1 MTISWALT
9 SCLLIAVVLLLRFA
23 LGRNISARLRYA
35 LWLVVLVR
43 LLIPAQLI
51 TVPAAMFPSAS
62 REEVSIAYPVSG
74 GTPVLNFENHEVT
87 GAGELPAAS
96 PSSNG
101 TSGEAGSAG
110 AFPFTA
116 ALPQILLGI
125 WATGSCAVLLAILFS
140 NLRFARCL
148 RRVRRS
154 MENAERRLPVYLA
167 DGLPSPCLFGLFRP
181 AIYLTEDAVRDEAV
195 LRHVLV
201 HEETHFRHGDHIW
214 SALRGVALALHWWN
228 PLVWLTV
235 VLSRQ
240 DGELA
245 CDEGAL
251 KRLEEGERTA
261 YGETLLKLV
270 TAKPGPRDLL
280 RCATTMTGGRRSLRD
295 RIARIACKRKNLVS
309 LSVAALVLAVLCCA
323 ATFSRPVEESVGE
336 GDGESWRTAEIT
348 VDDSGVPYRRNAG
361 EETWTRLGGPI
372 APPAEWAAQDLGG
385 RNQATALEW
394 VSNGELHAQYVSA
407 SDAWLVVTYGRGVA
421 AADTYVYR
429 SEDGGVTW
437 REMTKPPT
445 SWHLSSV
452 GFISPDCLIVA
463 SRLFDGAPVF
473 ITRDGG
479 ENWEEIPLPEG
490 AYQAEEITYDGET
503 ITITVSTV
511 SDSADLEEGWLLRSS
526 DLGASWTTERVG
538 GPLDVAGESYSG
550 KEILSDHPDL
560 NRDGKLEDLV
570 LMATEDEL
578 SYSLWVTQGAELLW
592 SGEAGTAHTGWGA
605 YFLCTLDGEDYI
617 LEYAP
622 EMWQGVCDY
631 SYRVFSLDEDSQP
644 VILAENAVSFDINP
658 PQDPAQGMDLDPAAV
673 ATFLDEVNG
682 YLSQSKP
689 LLVTDENLLS
699 TFDRLGRLEDDLWW
713 LDSDLYPRDEE
724 KSLLENLLAYR
735 NAMLTQASVP
745 SLSQVFSSLA
755 TENIISIE
763 PSSDVPLEAL
773 TPALNGA
780 AGEKTA
786 PPEGFTVERQLTV
799 TYYLPGNSAEQT
811 LVLAAGEPE
820 NIVQVALSGQII
832 TLFYSEN
839 ADNEGTYL
847 HNVPYSYTEWVSDA
861 TLYRLVCGG

>member
-1 MTISWALT
+1 MTVSWALT

-74 GTPVLNFENHEVT
+74 GTPVLNFENNEVT
-87 GAGELPAAS
+87 GAGELPATS
-96 PSSNG
+96 PSSG
-101 TSGEAGSAG
+101 ISGEPVNTWILS
-110 AFPFTA
+110 FPA

-125 WATGSCAVLLAILFS
+125 WATGSCAVLLVILFS
-140 NLRFARCL
+140 NLRFARRL
-148 RRVRRS
+148 RRVRRP
-154 MENAERRLPVYLA
+154 MEKVESRLPVYQA

-181 AIYLTEDAVRDEAV
+181 AIYLTEDVVVTDEAV

-251 KRLEEGERTA
+251 KRLGEGERTA

-295 RIARIACKRKNLVS
+295 RIARIACKRKSLVS

-437 REMTKPPT
+437 REMTKPET
-445 SWHLSSV
+445 SWHLSTV

-490 AYQAEEITYDGET
+490 AYQAEAVAYDGEA
-503 ITITVSTV
+503 ITIAVSASV
-511 SDSADLEEGWLLRSS
+511 SFAEWDPGWTIRSS
-526 DLGASWTTERVG
+526 DLGETWITEKVSA
-538 GPLDVAGESYSG
+538 PTVVELPEY
-550 KEILSDHPDL
+550 PDPS
-560 NRDGKLEDLV
+560 K
-570 LMATEDEL
+570 
-578 SYSLWVTQGAELLW
+578 
-592 SGEAGTAHTGWGA
+592 
-605 YFLCTLDGEDYI
+605 
-617 LEYAP
+617 
-622 EMWQGVCDY
+622 
-631 SYRVFSLDEDSQP
+631 
-644 VILAENAVSFDINP
+644 ENAESP
-658 PQDPAQGMDLDPAAV
+658 RSLSESLPACWADR
-673 ATFLDEVNG
+673 
-682 YLSQSKP
+682 
-689 LLVTDENLLS
+689 
-699 TFDRLGRLEDDLWW
+699 RLGKD
-713 LDSDLYPRDEE
+713 
-724 KSLLENLLAYR
+724 
-735 NAMLTQASVP
+735 
-745 SLSQVFSSLA
+745 
-755 TENIISIE
+755 
-763 PSSDVPLEAL
+763 
-773 TPALNGA
+773 
-780 AGEKTA
+780 
-786 PPEGFTVERQLTV
+786 
-799 TYYLPGNSAEQT
+799 
-811 LVLAAGEPE
+811 
-820 NIVQVALSGQII
+820 
-832 TLFYSEN
+832 
-839 ADNEGTYL
+839 
-847 HNVPYSYTEWVSDA
+847 
-861 TLYRLVCGG
+861 

>member
-1 MTISWALT
+1 
-9 SCLLIAVVLLLRFA
+9 
-23 LGRNISARLRYA
+23 
-35 LWLVVLVR
+35 
-43 LLIPAQLI
+43 
-51 TVPAAMFPSAS
+51 
-62 REEVSIAYPVSG
+62 
-74 GTPVLNFENHEVT
+74 
-87 GAGELPAAS
+87 
-96 PSSNG
+96 
-101 TSGEAGSAG
+101 
-110 AFPFTA
+110 
-116 ALPQILLGI
+116 
-125 WATGSCAVLLAILFS
+125 
-140 NLRFARCL
+140 
-148 RRVRRS
+148 
-154 MENAERRLPVYLA
+154 
-167 DGLPSPCLFGLFRP
+167 
-181 AIYLTEDAVRDEAV
+181 
-195 LRHVLV
+195 
-201 HEETHFRHGDHIW
+201 
-214 SALRGVALALHWWN
+214 
-228 PLVWLTV
+228 
-235 VLSRQ
+235 
-240 DGELA
+240 
-245 CDEGAL
+245 
-251 KRLEEGERTA
+251 
-261 YGETLLKLV
+261 
-270 TAKPGPRDLL
+270 
-280 RCATTMTGGRRSLRD
+280 
-295 RIARIACKRKNLVS
+295 
-309 LSVAALVLAVLCCA
+309 
-323 ATFSRPVEESVGE
+323 
-336 GDGESWRTAEIT
+336 
-348 VDDSGVPYRRNAG
+348 
-361 EETWTRLGGPI
+361 
-372 APPAEWAAQDLGG
+372 
-385 RNQATALEW
+385 
-394 VSNGELHAQYVSA
+394 
-407 SDAWLVVTYGRGVA
+407 
-421 AADTYVYR
+421 
-429 SEDGGVTW
+429 
-437 REMTKPPT
+437 
-445 SWHLSSV
+445 
-452 GFISPDCLIVA
+452 
-463 SRLFDGAPVF
+463 
-473 ITRDGG
+473 
-479 ENWEEIPLPEG
+479 
-490 AYQAEEITYDGET
+490 
-503 ITITVSTV
+503 
-511 SDSADLEEGWLLRSS
+511 
-526 DLGASWTTERVG
+526 
-538 GPLDVAGESYSG
+538 
-550 KEILSDHPDL
+550 
-560 NRDGKLEDLV
+560 
-570 LMATEDEL
+570 MATEDEL

-673 ATFLDEVNG
+673 AAFLDEVNG

>member
-1 MTISWALT
+1 M
-9 SCLLIAVVLLLRFA
+9 
-23 LGRNISARLRYA
+23 
-35 LWLVVLVR
+35 
-43 LLIPAQLI
+43 
-51 TVPAAMFPSAS
+51 
-62 REEVSIAYPVSG
+62 
-74 GTPVLNFENHEVT
+74 
-87 GAGELPAAS
+87 
-96 PSSNG
+96 
-101 TSGEAGSAG
+101 
-110 AFPFTA
+110 
-116 ALPQILLGI
+116 
-125 WATGSCAVLLAILFS
+125 
-140 NLRFARCL
+140 
-148 RRVRRS
+148 
-154 MENAERRLPVYLA
+154 
-167 DGLPSPCLFGLFRP
+167 
-181 AIYLTEDAVRDEAV
+181 
-195 LRHVLV
+195 
-201 HEETHFRHGDHIW
+201 
-214 SALRGVALALHWWN
+214 
-228 PLVWLTV
+228 
-235 VLSRQ
+235 
-240 DGELA
+240 
-245 CDEGAL
+245 
-251 KRLEEGERTA
+251 
-261 YGETLLKLV
+261 
-270 TAKPGPRDLL
+270 
-280 RCATTMTGGRRSLRD
+280 
-295 RIARIACKRKNLVS
+295 
-309 LSVAALVLAVLCCA
+309 
-323 ATFSRPVEESVGE
+323 
-336 GDGESWRTAEIT
+336 
-348 VDDSGVPYRRNAG
+348 
-361 EETWTRLGGPI
+361 
-372 APPAEWAAQDLGG
+372 
-385 RNQATALEW
+385 
-394 VSNGELHAQYVSA
+394 
-407 SDAWLVVTYGRGVA
+407 
-421 AADTYVYR
+421 
-429 SEDGGVTW
+429 
-437 REMTKPPT
+437 
-445 SWHLSSV
+445 
-452 GFISPDCLIVA
+452 
-463 SRLFDGAPVF
+463 
-473 ITRDGG
+473 
-479 ENWEEIPLPEG
+479 
-490 AYQAEEITYDGET
+490 
-503 ITITVSTV
+503 STV

-550 KEILSDHPDL
+550 KEVLSDHPDL

-622 EMWQGVCDY
+622 EMCQGVCDY

-658 PQDPAQGMDLDPAAV
+658 PKDPAQGMDLDPAAV

-773 TPALNGA
+773 TPALNWA